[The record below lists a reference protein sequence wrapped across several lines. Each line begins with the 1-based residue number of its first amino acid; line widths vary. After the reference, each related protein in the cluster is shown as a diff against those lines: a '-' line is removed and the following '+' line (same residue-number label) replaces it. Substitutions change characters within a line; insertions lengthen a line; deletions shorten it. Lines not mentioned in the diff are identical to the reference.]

1 MGVFKK
7 GEKSEKAEKQKKKKE
22 DKPIEP
28 QYYVSATGI
37 PTYNYNV
44 YYMKKCEKIGYFLL
58 AFGIGAVIGYLFYG
72 GIGLDE
78 FGNPTTLTYA
88 LNTII
93 SCGVG
98 ILAGKMFLPIRM
110 EQIIKKKK
118 NELKLQF
125 RDMLEAFTTS
135 LGAGKNVNDSLYSI
149 YDDLKVQYEEDAAIL
164 KELEVILSG
173 MANNND
179 IEDLLLDMGKRS
191 GLEDIESFANVF
203 KICYRKGGNIKDT
216 IRNTHEILS
225 DKMEIAEDIETV
237 VTGSKNEQN
246 IMVVMPI
253 ILIAMIKMM
262 SEDFARNFTT
272 VTGVIA
278 TTIAIGMF
286 IASYFIGRAVLDI
299 KI

>member
-164 KELEVILSG
+164 KNL
-173 MANNND
+173 
-179 IEDLLLDMGKRS
+179 R
-191 GLEDIESFANVF
+191 
-203 KICYRKGGNIKDT
+203 
-216 IRNTHEILS
+216 
-225 DKMEIAEDIETV
+225 
-237 VTGSKNEQN
+237 
-246 IMVVMPI
+246 
-253 ILIAMIKMM
+253 
-262 SEDFARNFTT
+262 
-272 VTGVIA
+272 
-278 TTIAIGMF
+278 
-286 IASYFIGRAVLDI
+286 
-299 KI
+299 